1 MTQVGGECSANG
13 LNFRARRAKFHK
25 FHSNGRFAMPQRLV
39 VTERSHEPRKRFAEE
54 LRQLRRQRGLS
65 LRDLSK
71 AVGWDA
77 SLFGKMERGGTLG
90 GPEVVQALDQF
101 YGTGPLLLILWELAV
116 GDPRQFKEQYR
127 RYMALEAEAIA
138 LWQYSVS
145 RPPGVLQTAE
155 YAREAL
161 MAGGL
166 RGEELEQQVDARIG
180 RRRVLEGDDP
190 PSFRVILSEL
200 VLRNSLRNAQ
210 AWKGQLEFLLEAA
223 DRPNI
228 ALHVLPFGTGL
239 HGLDSTD
246 VMFLR
251 LPDGRTVAYTEND
264 VSGEL
269 IEETSKVDQLQRTY
283 DAVRDL
289 ALSLAESRSFIL
301 RMLEEVPCEP
311 ST

>member
-1 MTQVGGECSANG
+1 
-13 LNFRARRAKFHK
+13 
-25 FHSNGRFAMPQRLV
+25 MPQRLV

-54 LRQLRRQRGLS
+54 LRRLRVERGLS

-71 AVGWDA
+71 AVGWD
-77 SLFGKMERGGTLG
+77 SSQFGKMESGSTLG
-90 GPEVVQALDQF
+90 GPEIVQALDQY
-101 YGTGPLLLILWELAV
+101 YGTAPLLLTLWELAV
-116 GDPRQFKEQYR
+116 GDPTQFKEQYR
-127 RYMALEAEAIA
+127 RYMVLEAEALG

-161 MAGGL
+161 TAGGL
-166 RGEELEQQVDARIG
+166 RGHELDQQVDARIG
-180 RRRVLEGDDP
+180 RRRVLEGEDP
-190 PSFRVILSEL
+190 PPFRVILSEL
-200 VLRNSLRNAQ
+200 VLRNSLRNTQ
-210 AWKGQLEFLLEAA
+210 AWREQLEFLVEAS

-228 ALHVLPFGTGL
+228 ALHVLPFGVGL

-246 VMFLR
+246 VMFLQ
-251 LPDGRTVAYTEND
+251 LLDGRTVAYTEND

-269 IEETSKVDQLQRTY
+269 IEETSKVHHLQRTY

-289 ALSLAESRSFIL
+289 ALSLAESRSFVL